1 MQDYHFVV
9 EFTRMAGRLL
19 AAAPF
24 THFDVLL
31 SGLNSIKDE
40 LHWFH
45 AKAAERSLD
54 LYVELQTTCKTYCA
68 FMEALA
74 EQPYAVQA
82 TAFWAIERAYNQAW
96 HHHSPMATP
105 YDEYAL
111 RWGNPE
117 FTNYVELLAQQA
129 DAALL
134 SANAAVQ
141 TQATAIFLDVARLEK
156 DFWQMAFE
164 AA

>member
-1 MQDYHFVV
+1 
-9 EFTRMAGRLL
+9 MAGRLL

-31 SGLNSIKDE
+31 SGLGSIKAE

-45 AKAAERSLD
+45 AKAAERTLD
-54 LYVELQTTCKTYCA
+54 LNVEPQATCQQYCS

-74 EQPYAVQA
+74 DQPYAIQA
-82 TAFWAIERAYNQAW
+82 TAFWAIERSYNQAW
-96 HHHSPMATP
+96 QNHSPMMAP
-105 YDEYAL
+105 YNEYAL

-129 DAALL
+129 DSALQF
-134 SANAAVQ
+134 ANATIQ
-141 TQATAIFLDVARLEK
+141 TQATAVFLDVARLEK

-164 AA
+164 AT